1 MDWFVDIRDRRP
13 RLSFCSTHV
22 SAHQGNRS
30 NHTMKKKKKAKKIF
44 YSTADCDAVPN
55 ETAAMGKPLRGPSK
69 YQLLDKKNSRNKSQ
83 KTKGTEKARGHQR
96 GGSTAGAQLQ
106 FGNDM
111 DSLTTQSE
119 GLSFSC
125 LIFCYCLFQSK
136 ETFKIIPFS
145 SFMAVLIRLSLLPS
159 ILHSFID
166 RMEWHHHP
174 SIPSLLP

>member
-69 YQLLDKKNSRNKSQ
+69 YQLLDKKKLSKQVSKDQRHRKSPR
-83 KTKGTEKARGHQR
+83 TPT
-96 GGSTAGAQLQ
+96 GGEHGGGPT
-106 FGNDM
+106 
-111 DSLTTQSE
+111 
-119 GLSFSC
+119 
-125 LIFCYCLFQSK
+125 
-136 ETFKIIPFS
+136 P
-145 SFMAVLIRLSLLPS
+145 IRQ
-159 ILHSFID
+159 
-166 RMEWHHHP
+166 
-174 SIPSLLP
+174 